1 MLAILNYTQ
10 AIKCKPMDAD
20 TYFRR
25 GEMCET
31 ANRVLAIDDFSKVS
45 CFTILPFI
53 YFRSLYSHPNNIGN
67 SWNSFVHVVWPNL
80 IYFRLGP
87 RTFIIGIDIT
97 TVTNAFFF
105 FFYYLWEW
113 VTWELGVE
121 HWELGVEVW
130 GGGLPFP
137 VLSPWTMKQWLNKP
151 LKVAS
156 FPQTKENHFPLLNPW
171 DKADFLLQQTCLLQR
186 KLCSLAHSF
195 IYSQMFIG

>member
-105 FFYYLWEW
+105 FFLLFVRMGYVRVGCGALR
-113 VTWELGVE
+113 VGC
-121 HWELGVEVW
+121 
-130 GGGLPFP
+130 GGLRRGLAF
-137 VLSPWTMKQWLNKP
+137 SS
-151 LKVAS
+151 S
-156 FPQTKENHFPLLNPW
+156 FPLNHEAVV
-171 DKADFLLQQTCLLQR
+171 K
-186 KLCSLAHSF
+186 
-195 IYSQMFIG
+195 